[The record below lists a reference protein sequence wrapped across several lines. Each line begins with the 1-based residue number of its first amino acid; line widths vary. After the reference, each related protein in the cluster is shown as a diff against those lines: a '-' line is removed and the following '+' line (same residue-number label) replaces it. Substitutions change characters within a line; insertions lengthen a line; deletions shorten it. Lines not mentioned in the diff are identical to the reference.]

1 MSACISVTDL
11 VKRFDTAAGPLE
23 ILDRISIHVDAGQN
37 LAVVGPSGSGK
48 STFLHI
54 VGTLE
59 VPSSGS
65 VSLLGQNPFE
75 LNERMLAAFRSEHI
89 GFVFQEHH
97 LLPQLTAREN
107 VLIPAVALGNA
118 DEKAADRARQLLE
131 RVGLGK
137 RVDHRP
143 GQLSGG
149 ERQRVAVA
157 RALMNAPRILLADEP
172 TGSLD
177 HANSSDVGRMLLDL
191 QKSDGLALICV
202 THNDE
207 LASWFDRQ
215 VRLDAGR
222 FVEL

>member
-1 MSACISVTDL
+1 MSACITVTDL
-11 VKRFDTAAGPLE
+11 IKRFDTPAGPLD
-23 ILDRISIHVDAGQN
+23 ILDRISIEVDAGQN

-59 VPSSGS
+59 EPSSGT
-65 VSLLGQNPFE
+65 VSLLDQNPFE

-107 VLIPAVALGNA
+107 VLIPAVARGNA
-118 DEKAADRARQLLE
+118 DEKAAERARQLLE

-222 FVEL
+222 FAEL